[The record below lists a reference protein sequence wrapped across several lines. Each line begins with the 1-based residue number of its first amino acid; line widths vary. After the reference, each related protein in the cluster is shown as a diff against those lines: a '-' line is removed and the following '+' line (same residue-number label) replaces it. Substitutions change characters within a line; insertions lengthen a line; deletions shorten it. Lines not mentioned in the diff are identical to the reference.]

1 MIKWWSIEFGESAAN
16 AAADAVRSGCV
27 SQGSIVRNFESALGD
42 FLAVPHV
49 IACSS
54 GTSSLTLALA
64 ALGVGPGDEI
74 IMPARSWI
82 ATAHAVHMLGANPV
96 FVPSLEG
103 TTSIDVSQIEPKI
116 GHRTKAIIAVHMNGR
131 ASDMAALQSIA
142 DARGIHLIEDA
153 AQAIGSR
160 NLDGNLLG
168 TLADI
173 GCFSLSVTKLLS
185 AGQGGFCVTRSDEI
199 ATCLRNMRTHG
210 LESTINVDSWVRP
223 GFNFRFTDVAA
234 SIGMDQ
240 LTRLEK
246 NLDSVRYIQDRYTS
260 SVNGLKT
267 MTMIE
272 VKQHNGE
279 VGPYV
284 EISTSLR
291 NELIDYLGAHGV
303 ESRPFFPPM
312 SSAHYWRNSGPGPMD
327 IYGRT
332 GLCLPS
338 GPALEIQDVD
348 SVCQHLS
355 RFDEEYSPT
364 LQDR

>member
-16 AAADAVRSGCV
+16 AAANAVRSGNV
-27 SQGSIVRNFESALGD
+27 SQGSIVKSFESALGE

-54 GTSSLTLALA
+54 GTSSLMLALT
-64 ALGVGPGDEI
+64 ALGVGPGDEV
-74 IMPARSWI
+74 IMPERSWI

-96 FVPSLEG
+96 FVPSIEG

-116 GHRTKAIIAVHMNGR
+116 GPRTKAVIAVHMNGR
-131 ASDMAALQSIA
+131 ASDMTAIRRIA
-142 DARGIHLIEDA
+142 DARGIFVVEDA

-160 NLDGNLLG
+160 DSSGQLLG
-168 TLADI
+168 TLSDV

-185 AGQGGFCVTRSDEI
+185 AGQGGFCVTRVDEI
-199 ATCLRNMRTHG
+199 ANRLRNLRTHG
-210 LESTINVDSWVRP
+210 LESTVKVDSWVGP
-223 GFNFRFTDVAA
+223 GFNFRFTDVLA

-240 LTRLEK
+240 LTKIET
-246 NLDSVRYIQDRYTS
+246 NMDSVRHIQDRYTS
-260 SVNGLKT
+260 CINGLKT
-267 MTMIE
+267 MNMIRID
-272 VKQHNGE
+272 QDRGE
-279 VGPYV
+279 IGPYV

-291 NELIDYLGAHGV
+291 AELVDYLGARGV

-312 SSAHYWRNSGPGPMD
+312 SSADYWRNGDPGSMD

-338 GPALEIQDVD
+338 GPALQIKEVD
-348 SVCQHLS
+348 LVCQYLS
-355 RFDEEYSPT
+355 KFDEEY
-364 LQDR
+364 R